1 MINTMNRR
9 TGQSSPLRATSTGW
23 ARSVAVSAL
32 ASIALTAMFGAPAGL
47 SSSIGVGAELLAA
60 LVVAGSAAA
69 LLWTSDATVAALGY
83 RGFFARWGWT
93 GRRLVRHAVRSRGH
107 QRRSAAPRLAHPHRD
122 DSMTR
127 RTTLA
132 TVTALGV

>member
-69 LLWTSDATVAALGY
+69 LLWTS
-83 RGFFARWGWT
+83 ARP
-93 GRRLVRHAVRSRGH
+93 SRGVGVS
-107 QRRSAAPRLAHPHRD
+107 RLLCSLGLDWSEVGSARCAQSWSSAPERCTSVGAP
-122 DSMTR
+122 SS
-127 RTTLA
+127 
-132 TVTALGV
+132 G

>member
-23 ARSVAVSAL
+23 KRSVAVSAL

-47 SSSIGVGAELLAA
+47 SSSIGVGAELLAVGRRR
-60 LVVAGSAAA
+60 LGRR
-69 LLWTSDATVAALGY
+69 TSVDFRRDRRVALGY

>member
-23 ARSVAVSAL
+23 KRSVAVSAL

-69 LLWTSDATVAALGY
+69 LLWTSGATVAW
-83 RGFFARWGWT
+83 RWGIAASLLA
-93 GRRLVRHAVRSRGH
+93 GVGLVGGWFGTLCAVVVI
-107 QRRSAAPRLAHPHRD
+107 SAGALHLGWRTLIG
-122 DSMTR
+122 MTR
-127 RTTLA
+127 
-132 TVTALGV
+132 